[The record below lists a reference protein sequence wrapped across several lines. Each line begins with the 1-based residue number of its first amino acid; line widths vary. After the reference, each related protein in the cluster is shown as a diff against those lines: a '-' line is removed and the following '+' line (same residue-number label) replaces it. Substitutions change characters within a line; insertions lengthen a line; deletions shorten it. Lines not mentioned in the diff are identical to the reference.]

1 MRSAVI
7 TIMTSKPN
15 RYVLA
20 IDLGSGGPKVGVVD
34 EQGNILASAAE
45 RTRTLFLPGGGAEQD
60 PNEWWQAVSTAAK
73 KAIHA
78 SLASSE
84 SIQAVSCTT
93 QWSVIVPVDQ
103 NGEALMNAVHWLDT
117 RGAPY
122 NQQVTR
128 GFPSVEGYGLVK
140 LIKWVQR
147 SGFPPTLSGI
157 DALGHILFIKSERPE
172 IYARTDKF
180 LEPMDYLNLRLTGRA
195 AGTLCTVYPM
205 LLTDI
210 RKPDLR
216 QYDPWALRTSGVDP
230 AKLPE
235 LLPVDGVVGQVL
247 PSVAQEW
254 GISPQAQVFCSAN
267 DNNTS
272 AIGSGAVADY
282 ESVAILGTSG
292 YLAGHVPY
300 KKTDIF
306 NTLATIP
313 SPLPGKYLIMAE
325 TGNTGKNL
333 EAFLSNWVYP
343 EDFLSLGGMPPDA
356 FERFNAA
363 AGSTPPGSRGL
374 LYLPWLNGSLSP
386 KMDYR
391 VRGGFLN
398 LSYQTERA
406 QMARAV
412 LEGVSYNWRWL
423 VEAVQK
429 FTGRG
434 FTSLRLGGGGAQS
447 EVWAQIMAD
456 VLGIPMH
463 QLDEP
468 RLVNVRGAAF
478 LALDRLG
485 WLPLPESPSRVKI
498 NHIFEPRPE
507 HRDVYNRSYA
517 QFRAS
522 YQRINPI
529 FHALNPA

>member
-1 MRSAVI
+1 MAVK
-7 TIMTSKPN
+7 SN

-34 EQGNILASAAE
+34 EQGNVLASAAE
-45 RTRTLFLPGGGAEQD
+45 RTRTIFLPNGGAEQD
-60 PNEWWQAVSTAAK
+60 PHEWWRAISTAAK
-73 KAIHA
+73 NAIHA
-78 SLASSE
+78 SQAPPE

-117 RGAPY
+117 RGALY

-147 SGFPPTLSGI
+147 SGFPPTHSGV
-157 DALGHILFIKSERPE
+157 DALGHILFIKNEHPE
-172 IYARTDKF
+172 IYARTHKF
-180 LEPMDYLNLRLTGRA
+180 LEPMDYINLRLTGRM

-205 LLTDI
+205 MLSDI

-216 QYDPWALRTSGVDP
+216 QYDPWALHLSDVDP

-235 LLPVDGVVGQVL
+235 LLPVDGVVGTVL
-247 PSVAQEW
+247 TSVAQDW

-282 ESVAILGTSG
+282 ESVIILGTSG
-292 YLAGHVPY
+292 YLAGHVPS

-306 NTLATIP
+306 NALTTIP
-313 SPLPGKYLIMAE
+313 SPLPGRYLIMAE
-325 TGNTGKNL
+325 LGNTGKNL
-333 EAFLSNWVYP
+333 EAFLYNWIYP
-343 EDFLSLGGMPPDA
+343 DDPLSLGGLPPNA
-356 FERFNAA
+356 FDRFNTAA
-363 AGSTPPGSRGL
+363 ANAPPGSGGL

-423 VEAVQK
+423 IEAVQK
-429 FTGRG
+429 FIGRR
-434 FTSLRLGGGGAQS
+434 FSSLRLGGGGAQS
-447 EVWAQIMAD
+447 DVWAQIMAD
-456 VLGIPMH
+456 VLSIPMH
-463 QLDEP
+463 QLAEP

-485 WLPLPESPSRVKI
+485 WLPLAESPARVKI
-498 NHIFEPRPE
+498 AHIFEPRPE
-507 HRDVYNRSYA
+507 HGDLYNKLYT

-522 YQRINPI
+522 YKKINPI
-529 FHALNPA
+529 FHALNQA